1 MNFEFY
7 NPTNEKGSCIIRT
20 FAKLLDKDINIIK
33 EELNNLTT
41 ELNYDN
47 YKEIEVF
54 EKYFE
59 INGYKKEITK
69 DEMLVNIEYEV
80 IGDKKEIIV
89 FEDKESLD
97 EFLMNRE
104 VEVISDDN
112 EIEKLLDNKVDD
124 IEEDLLEKWIIEKE
138 N

>member
-69 DEMLVNIEYEV
+69 DEMLVKNLKLDNGNYAVFCYDKNEYYHIFPV
-80 IGDKKEIIV
+80 INNTVYDKNNNC
-89 FEDKESLD
+89 FDLY
-97 EFLMNRE
+97 
-104 VEVISDDN
+104 VIS
-112 EIEKLLDNKVDD
+112 IYKLSGN
-124 IEEDLLEKWIIEKE
+124 
-138 N
+138 